1 MSVEGVGSPEQIPTE
16 AVKGKDD
23 ESNLVKQRKYYERQ
37 LDQERQARLQAEEKV
52 AQIAQQTFKPIEDD
66 DDVTD
71 EPYVD
76 HKRLNRK
83 FSKFEKTMD
92 QTIERKA
99 EEKALKLIEQER
111 QRNYV
116 REHADFNEIMKPEV
130 VQKFAEKHPNLA
142 ENLVAMPDNFE
153 RQRLIYETI
162 KTLGINKPVAPEPS
176 IQQKIDAN
184 RRSPY
189 YQPSGIGNPPFS
201 GGGDFSQQG
210 QKTAYDK
217 MKELQARLRI

>member
-1 MSVEGVGSPEQIPTE
+1 MAVQPTGNQEQINTE
-16 AVKGKDD
+16 NAKANDE

-37 LDQERQARLQAEEKV
+37 LDQERQARMQAEEKA
-52 AQIAQQTFKPIEDD
+52 AQIAKATIQTEDD
-66 DDVTD
+66 DDPSD

-83 FSKFEKTMD
+83 FSKFEKTME

-99 EEKALKLIEQER
+99 EEKALKLIEEER
-111 QRNYV
+111 KRHYLRDN
-116 REHADFNEIMKPEV
+116 ADFAEVMKPEV
-130 VQKFAEKHPNLA
+130 VQRFAEKHPNLA

-162 KTLGINKPVAPEPS
+162 KTLGVHKPPVNEPS

-184 RRSPY
+184 RKSPY
-189 YQPSGIGNPPFS
+189 YQPSGISNPPFS

-210 QKTAYDK
+210 QKSAYDK
-217 MKELQARLRI
+217 MKELQSRLRI